1 MLTLALV
8 GPYFV
13 DWTSYRGDF
22 EREASRILGRKVTVE
37 GDASARILPFPSVT
51 FHDVRVAGEG
61 DQPALT
67 AETFSMDAELAPF
80 LRGELLIF
88 DMRLERPKGT
98 IRVAESGA
106 LDWAVRPNTPFQPG
120 DVTIEKLT
128 VTEGAVTI
136 EHAASGRTHRLT
148 EINTTVSANT
158 LAGPWRVI
166 GSMRLDGALTD
177 FDASTGRVDEKG
189 AMRVRMRAKPQRY
202 PFSLETD
209 GSAEVKQ
216 GSLEYDGK
224 FRIAAFDP
232 DNMLRGTDGET
243 FAPGQAAGDQKQVA
257 DYRLSGAFS
266 FDHRRLAVEEFRFET
281 GPLDNPYTA
290 DGKADLDIGGE
301 PRFSVTATGAQFS
314 FDERL
319 GEEKQGA
326 ATLESRVAALKG
338 FVAALPKPSIPGS
351 VELALPAVVVG
362 DTTFREVELSAE
374 PASGGWSVERFAVSM
389 PGRATLE
396 AGGLVSVDDEDVR
409 FAGDMLL
416 AVGQPSG
423 FAAWLSK
430 EVDDSIRKLPAAGF
444 NARVRLASER
454 QQFDDLELVLGGAK
468 FRGRLDSLTPA
479 NAKPAL
485 LLKLDGGALDV
496 DGLTAFASLFVS
508 QTGQSRTEGRDLDL
522 TVTAGPVTAIGL
534 TAGRVDTAL
543 RLKDGLL
550 EIDRLT
556 MTDLAGSNISATGR
570 ISGFPA
576 NPSGS
581 LDAALVSDDLAPLAM
596 TVGDRFAG
604 NRVAAA
610 IGRRFAA
617 MPGLGADARLNIV
630 ATIAKGEGRHVLSL
644 GGEMGGGKVTLAYS
658 AAGDPVAPSDVSVD
672 FSASNEDAAN
682 LLALYGAPVLPLSG
696 LGPGATDLTLKGSPS
711 SGMATM
717 LRFSGE
723 EASARFDGTSKLTA
737 DALQLSGKAGVEA
750 GDAAPWLT
758 TVGVALP
765 GMSFGLPIKLDADFS
780 LDGGRLDLAALSG
793 AVADVPVEGE
803 VSAVARDGR
812 PAVSGT
818 IKTAFVPL
826 DLALATV
833 LGEGAL
839 TSVEADWPATPFP
852 PRVNAPFDVDLDLTA
867 AELAFGPTV
876 IGRDATMK
884 ARLTPDGLR
893 VTDLSALAAG
903 GALKG
908 LFEAK
913 NNDGTAVASG
923 QFALTG
929 ADLRQLPLGDALDG
943 KADISA
949 NINGSGKSLAAIV
962 ASLSGT
968 GTVRGQAIS
977 IADLDPAALGPII
990 ARADAIGRDIND
1002 ASIAEFAPPLAAQGR
1017 FAAGSPEVAFTIAG
1031 GILRAPPVTV
1041 AAPGAQLTATMRVD
1055 LPAWQINVDG
1065 EIAYDPGSEAL
1076 VGSQPALNFVAQGP
1090 PGAMER
1096 RFDTQQLAQF
1106 LTQRALEIEQARVEA
1121 MQAALLEKQRL
1132 RREVRY
1138 YAALDQ
1144 ARQDA
1149 KAKAEEEAARAK
1161 AEEEAKAK
1169 ADAEAQAKADEEARG
1184 KAEADAKAKAEKE
1197 AAAKR
1202 KADDD
1207 TAQAAK
1213 RKAAEEA
1220 EVARKAAAEQE
1231 AARNA
1236 DAAAKAKALEEA
1248 EAERARQARQ
1258 PASQNP
1264 LRNIFNAITGNSQ

>member
-51 FHDVRVAGEG
+51 FTDVRVAGEG

-98 IRVAESGA
+98 IRIAESGA
-106 LDWAVRPNTPFQPG
+106 LDWAVRPNTPFQAG

-136 EHAASGRTHRLT
+136 LHAASGRTHRLT

-189 AMRVRMRAKPQRY
+189 AMRVRVRAKPQRY
-202 PFSLETD
+202 TFSLETD

-216 GSLEYDGK
+216 GSLEYDGS

-232 DNMLRGTDGET
+232 DNMLRGTDGEK
-243 FAPGQAAGDQKQVA
+243 FVPGQAADGEKQVA
-257 DYRLSGAFS
+257 DYRLTGKFG

-319 GEEKQGA
+319 GDEKAGA
-326 ATLESRVAALKG
+326 ATLESRVAALKA

-351 VELALPAVVVG
+351 VEIALPAVVVG
-362 DTTFREVELSAE
+362 DTTFREVRLSAE
-374 PASGGWSVERFAVSM
+374 PSNGGWKVEDFAVSM

-396 AGGLVSVDDEDVR
+396 AGGFVTVAEEDVR

-430 EVDDSIRKLPAAGF
+430 EVDDAIRKLPAAGF
-444 NARVRLASER
+444 QAKVQLSSER
-454 QQFDDLELVLGGAK
+454 QQFDELELQLGGAK
-468 FRGRLDSLTPA
+468 FRGQLDSLTPA

-508 QTGQSRTEGRDLDL
+508 QSGRSRTEGHDLDL
-522 TVTAGPVTAIGL
+522 TVTAGPVTAVGL
-534 TAGRVDTAL
+534 TAGKVDTAL

-556 MTDLAGSNISATGR
+556 LTDLAGANISATGR

-576 NPSGS
+576 NPAGS

-596 TVGDRFAG
+596 TVGERFAD

-610 IGRRFAA
+610 LGRRFAA

-630 ATIAKGEGRHVLSL
+630 ATIAKGEGRHVVSV
-644 GGEMGGGKVTLAYS
+644 GGEMGGGKITLAYS

-672 FSASNEDAAN
+672 VSASNEDAAN
-682 LLALYGAPVLPLSG
+682 LLALYGAPVLPLTG
-696 LGPGATDLTLKGSPS
+696 LGPATTDLTLKGSPS
-711 SGMATM
+711 NGMATM
-717 LRFSGE
+717 LRLSGE
-723 EASARFDGTSKLTA
+723 GASARFDGTSKLTA
-737 DALQLSGKAGVEA
+737 DALHLSGKAGVEA
-750 GDAAPWLT
+750 ADAAPWLT
-758 TVGVALP
+758 TLGVTLP
-765 GMSFGLPIKLDADFS
+765 GAGMGLLLKLDADLS
-780 LDGGRLDLAALSG
+780 LDGETLDLAALSG
-793 AVADVPVEGE
+793 TVADVPVEGRL
-803 VSAVARDGR
+803 SAVSRDGR

-818 IKTAFVPL
+818 VKAAFLPL

-833 LGEGAL
+833 MGEGAL
-839 TSVEADWPATPFP
+839 TSIDADWPATPFS

-867 AELAFGPTV
+867 AELAFGPTAV
-876 IGRDATMK
+876 GREATMK
-884 ARLTPDGLR
+884 ARLTTEGLR
-893 VTDLSALAAG
+893 VTDMSAEAAG
-903 GALKG
+903 GTLKG

-913 NNDGTAVASG
+913 NNDGTAVVSG
-923 QFALTG
+923 QFALTD
-929 ADLRQLPLGDALDG
+929 ADLRQLPLGEALDG

-949 NINGSGKSLAAIV
+949 TVNGSGKSLAAVV

-968 GTVRGQAIS
+968 GTARGQDLS
-977 IADLDPAALGPII
+977 IDNLDPAALAPII

-1002 ASIAEFAPPLAAQGR
+1002 AAIADFAPPLAAQGR
-1017 FAAGSPEVAFTIAG
+1017 FAAGNPELAFTIAG

-1041 AAPGAQLTATMRVD
+1041 AAPGAQLTANMRVD
-1055 LPAWQINVDG
+1055 LPAWQVDVDG

-1090 PGAMER
+1090 PGQMER
-1096 RFDTQQLAQF
+1096 SFDTQQLAQF

-1149 KAKAEEEAARAK
+1149 KAKADEEAARAK
-1161 AEEEAKAK
+1161 AEEEAKLKAEADAQAKAADEARNK
-1169 ADAEAQAKADEEARG
+1169 ADAEA
-1184 KAEADAKAKAEKE
+1184 KAKAEE
-1197 AAAKR
+1197 AAAAKR
-1202 KADDD
+1202 RSEEEAS
-1207 TAQAAK
+1207 QAAK
-1213 RKAAEEA
+1213 RKATEEA
-1220 EVARKAAAEQE
+1220 EAARKAAAEQE

-1236 DAAAKAKALEEA
+1236 DAAAKAKALEDA
-1248 EAERARQARQ
+1248 QAERARQTRP